1 MNGFLPLVLTLTI
14 FLASHTLISRPFLR
28 APLLAALGKRWYGAL
43 HGIISLIGMA
53 AVFWGFWQAPYVGL
67 WPPYP
72 ELQAIPAAVMPVA
85 CILAAAGVLTPGA
98 GLLGD
103 RLPEGDNPAP
113 GILSITRHPLPWA
126 LILWAMAHLVA
137 NGDVAGVALFG
148 IFLAFSAFAPPLVDK
163 RRRRCGE
170 EAWQRFSAASP
181 TMPFTGPGPID
192 WKGIGWK
199 PVLLGLAIYLSLLL
213 LHPHVIGIDAVNF

>member
-1 MNGFLPLVLTLTI
+1 MTGFMPLVLTLII
-14 FLASHTLISRPFLR
+14 FLASHTIISRPFLR
-28 APLLAALGKRWYGAL
+28 TPLLAALGPRGYGTL
-43 HGIISLIGMA
+43 HGVISLAGMA
-53 AVFWGFWQAPYVGL
+53 AVFWGFWQAPYIGL

-72 ELQAIPAAVMPVA
+72 EIQAVPAVIMPLA
-85 CILAAAGVLTPGA
+85 CILAAAGLTTPGA
-98 GLLGD
+98 GLQGD

-126 LILWAMAHLVA
+126 LILWALAHVIA
-137 NGDVAGVALFG
+137 NGDIAGVALFG
-148 IFLAFSAFAPPLVDK
+148 IFLVFSALAPPLVDR

-199 PVLLGLAIYLSLLL
+199 PVLLGLVIYALL
-213 LHPHVIGIDAVNF
+213 LHLHPIVIGIDAINF

>member
-1 MNGFLPLVLTLTI
+1 MTGFLPLVLTLTI
-14 FLASHTLISRPFLR
+14 FIVSHTAISRSFLR
-28 APLLAALGKRWYGAL
+28 TPLLAALGPGWYGAL
-43 HGIISLIGMA
+43 HGIISILGMA
-53 AVFWGFWQAPYVGL
+53 AIFWGFWQAPYIGL

-72 ELQAIPAAVMPVA
+72 ALQALPAMVMPLA
-85 CILAAAGVLTPGA
+85 CILAAAGLVTPGA
-98 GLLGD
+98 GLQGD

-126 LILWAMAHLVA
+126 LILWSLAHLVA

-148 IFLAFSAFAPPLVDK
+148 IFLIFSAFAPPLVDR

-170 EAWQRFSAASP
+170 EAWQRFAMASP
-181 TMPFTGPGPID
+181 TIPFSGPGPID

-199 PVLLGLAIYLSLLL
+199 PVLLGLVIYALL
-213 LHPHVIGIDAVNF
+213 LHLHPIVIGIDAINF